1 MKRFVLNP
9 EPFSSKDI
17 LNKLEENDIFIN
29 DYAKQY
35 FAHPLFSTEKAETTV
50 ITIASLREI
59 GFDSGATLNELLQ
72 TIPQIGLKPCP
83 VNTGVFLRL
92 FWKDQPQSH
101 DSLLSGTHRS
111 PDGAVTVL
119 SEILEQD
126 DTFPKGLYLRHV
138 EGKLWLRGYVCDAS
152 YRFSGEDLFAFDAA
166 FTKGEGHNCLCYDA
180 MEKKEF

>member
-1 MKRFVLNP
+1 MKSFVLNP
-9 EPFSSKDI
+9 EPFLTKDI
-17 LNKLEENDIFIN
+17 LNKLEENNIFIN

-35 FAHPLFSTEKAETTV
+35 FAHPLFSTEEAETTV

-59 GFDSGATLNELLQ
+59 GFENGATLNELFQ

-92 FWKDQPQSH
+92 FWKDQPQSRT
-101 DSLLSGTHRS
+101 SILSGTHRS

-126 DTFPKGLYLRHV
+126 NAFPKGLYLRKV
-138 EGKLWLRGYVCDAS
+138 EGKPWLRGYVCDET
-152 YRFSGEDLFAFDAA
+152 YCFSEDDLFAFEEIITENHDSL
-166 FTKGEGHNCLCYDA
+166 FCDVMK
-180 MEKKEF
+180 KKEF